1 MVTSVLTDTSKNTG
15 ADEFKQR
22 YPKYFVPQYTHFD
35 RKMKLDDAFNYVTNS
50 ENIKKHKFFPFIS
63 YIKKFV
69 KFSKDKGQ
77 YTKER
82 ALCYAAHM
90 DSLIYKYYGM
100 LLNDEYCEFLDKK
113 SLDYC
118 AIAYR
123 SNLKGE
129 SNIHF
134 SKRAFDF
141 IKKQEKAYVFIG
153 DFKDFFSVTRSYLSE
168 RKNMQSIGS

>member
-15 ADEFKQR
+15 EDMNADEFKQR

-100 LLNDEYCEFLDKK
+100 LLNDEYCEFF
-113 SLDYC
+113 
-118 AIAYR
+118 R
-123 SNLKGE
+123 
-129 SNIHF
+129 
-134 SKRAFDF
+134 
-141 IKKQEKAYVFIG
+141 
-153 DFKDFFSVTRSYLSE
+153 
-168 RKNMQSIGS
+168 

>member
-1 MVTSVLTDTSKNTG
+1 MLTDTSKNTG
-15 ADEFKQR
+15 EDMNADEFKQI

-35 RKMKLDDAFNYVTNS
+35 RKMKLDDAFSYVTNS

-63 YIKKFV
+63 YTKKIV

-82 ALCYAAHM
+82 VLCYAAHM

-100 LLNDEYCEFLDKK
+100 FLNDKLSEFLDKN
-113 SLDYC
+113 SLNYC

-141 IKKQEKAYVFIG
+141 IKKHMYLLATLRI
-153 DFKDFFSVTRSYLSE
+153 FFRH
-168 RKNMQSIGS
+168 